1 MFDLVAGH
9 EAALP
14 VASALSDGM
23 TETLHVNNQESEQ
36 YFEESQV
43 EDSQLVSLEIDT
55 QATDGSNESQ
65 LLDGL
70 MHISDAPASVPV
82 KPNIQP
88 RVFQMPQSPEHDVSF
103 KYERANAKAPVISRL
118 SLSNARRAID
128 VPQDETNDAHMTGV
142 VAPRENNCKF
152 SFSLFYCIC
161 TNSTTVNDLNQV
173 LTSRGEDVPRHKSNV
188 GNDVLLPD
196 QADNGIKD
204 RLVLEEKDPNLPEA
218 VRNMAM
224 DPLHGQAP
232 GCATPLVDTARR
244 STQ

>member
-1 MFDLVAGH
+1 MSDVVGRH
-9 EAALP
+9 EAELP
-14 VASALSDGM
+14 VASALCEGM
-23 TETLHVNNQESEQ
+23 TETLHVNDREIEQ

-43 EDSQLVSLEIDT
+43 KDSQFVSLEIDT
-55 QATDGSNESQ
+55 QATDGSAESQ

-118 SLSNARRAID
+118 SLSNAQRAID

-142 VAPRENNCKF
+142 VSPRENNCKF

-161 TNSTTVNDLNQV
+161 TNNTTVNDLNQV
-173 LTSRGEDVPRHKSNV
+173 LTSRDEDGPKHKSDV
-188 GNDVLLPD
+188 GNDVLLSD
-196 QADNGIKD
+196 QADNGIKE
-204 RLVLEEKDPNLPEA
+204 RLIFEGKDSNLPEA
-218 VRNMAM
+218 IRNIGAG
-224 DPLHGQAP
+224 PLQGQAP
-232 GCATPLVDTARR
+232 GCATPISDTARR